1 MKKHFNYEIS
11 FEQLN
16 GRMPPTNTPCDKQPI
31 IHFDSNVHVFWP
43 SDQKFYTSLE
53 LKNFVKQDFFNHP
66 LVQHLKPL
74 IHRKPIQKQYL
85 IRQFEDPLVME
96 KKREILK
103 NLSWFASIKNKSNEF
118 AKTLKFRLNQL
129 SQQNYNQISKIII
142 ELLTQKQKDEIITF
156 IEELIN
162 IAANQNKFR
171 QLYSQL
177 MKEIIKNTNSYK
189 LLDSYLNNFIYNQEN
204 YEDFQNSYNKDD
216 EIVVL
221 TKRKQNFIGKYKFIV
236 HLYKDRVIKIYY
248 INNSIIQLQNR
259 LIFLLDNQHLQQ
271 FFTDEIVESILD
283 IISTM
288 KNDLFIKQYREDTQL
303 EQDFITFLKQ
313 KEYGLWNKDQFCF
326 SPKGIRILLCW
337 IEKRVSSQ
345 RLKLLIGNLLEKI
358 DNNWKN
364 KKQNSKKKIDNS
376 ESSDSD
382 IEELPLKQKPSI
394 KLNVQNLD
402 LINEEENDFS
412 VQKQPTIKQ
421 IHSNLERIFLIK
433 QTQDYYQEILKLYS
447 SIKQSELIISF
458 WNYYLKLITRITS
471 DNTQKV
477 EYAYQIYSKTNE
489 DFIKELI
496 LQQIQIRLSE
506 VIYDII
512 DSKFG
517 VNFMI
522 NFLKPFIEQDIKQL
536 QLFLQI
542 EINEETQDFLVLL
555 IPKLVSAQN
564 IQIVENI
571 EFLQNFLIA
580 NLLLNKDQYS
590 KVMDNIK

>member
-11 FEQLN
+11 FQQLN
-16 GRMPPTNTPCDKQPI
+16 GTMPPTNTPCDKQPI

-74 IHRKPIQKQYL
+74 VHRKPIQKLFFNRQY
-85 IRQFEDPLVME
+85 EDPLVME

-103 NLSWFASIKNKSNEF
+103 NLSWFTTLKNNSNEF
-118 AKTLKFRLNQL
+118 AKTLKFRINQL
-129 SQQNYNQISKIII
+129 SQQNYSQISKIIL
-142 ELLTQKQKDEIITF
+142 ELLTQKQKEQIITF

-171 QLYSQL
+171 HLYSQL
-177 MKEIIKNTNSYK
+177 MKEIIKHTNSYQF
-189 LLDSYLNNFIYNQEN
+189 LDSYLNTFIFKQEN
-204 YEDFQNSYNKDD
+204 YEEFQNSYNKDD
-216 EIVVL
+216 EIIIL

-236 HLYKDRVIKIYY
+236 HLYKDRVIKINS

-259 LIFLLDNQHLQQ
+259 LIFLLENKHLQA
-271 FFTDEIVESILD
+271 FFTDEIVESLLD
-283 IISTM
+283 IISAM
-288 KNDLFIKQYREDTQL
+288 KNDLFIKQYKEEIQL
-303 EQDFITFLKQ
+303 EQEFISFLKS
-313 KEYGLWNKDQFCF
+313 KELAQWNKDQFCF

-337 IEKRVSSQ
+337 IEKHVSSQ
-345 RLKLLIGNLLEKI
+345 RLKLLITNLLEKF

-364 KKQNSKKKIDNS
+364 KKQNSKKKIDVT

-421 IHSNLERIFLIK
+421 IHSNLERIFQIK
-433 QTQDYYQEILKLYS
+433 QNEDYYSEIQKLYI
-447 SIKQSELIISF
+447 SIKQSELIVSF
-458 WNYYLKLITRITS
+458 WNCYLKLITRITQ
-471 DNTQKV
+471 DNTQKI
-477 EYAYQIYSKTNE
+477 EYAHKIYLKTSE
-489 DFIKELI
+489 EFIKELI
-496 LQQIQIRLSE
+496 LEQIQIRLSE

-517 VNFMI
+517 VNFIVKM
-522 NFLKPFIEQDIKQL
+522 LKPFVEQDIKQI
-536 QLFLQI
+536 QLLLQI
-542 EINEETQDFLVLL
+542 EINEETQGFLISI

-571 EFLQNFLIA
+571 EFLQNFLIT
-580 NLLLNKDQYS
+580 NLQLSNDQYS